1 MLEQIAELRKTLEAG
16 GYNVAPG
23 SLVQGSALG
32 KENLTPVM
40 NIATFR
46 DKSIKLQKQIKVEA
60 CKSNHV
66 QFVRQLDYGTLGGSA
81 VLEGA
86 VGSQETS
93 KYSRYYVPMAYYVHV
108 RYRTVQADMIESFDG
123 VKAEARLDEDAA
135 HKIAADIELH
145 LFRGKADYSNGGYF
159 DGSPAAI
166 SEMEPGQH
174 GLDIQVRSSDLIL
187 TSQDLMLQEYG
198 ADISCVTNQNGA
210 LTQSTVEDIFSKAR
224 MNHGSPEKLYLD
236 PLTLASYNKIAY
248 NKERIVLAGSPQ
260 QAHGASL
267 REQFVADGVIS
278 IEASRFL
285 SAKTRPGA
293 NKPGSPNTPIIASL
307 NNVADNTTLQAGTYT
322 YQVTAVN
329 EVGESIATAPA
340 TITASTGDRI
350 EITITH
356 PAGPNVLY
364 FNVYRSHAGGSRT
377 YFIGRVKISSGTS
390 TLFVDRNNKLPN
402 SITGFAVDFNSGLT
416 MYELAPFSSIP
427 LAQVDMRI
435 PKAYYRFV
443 TLAVALP
450 RFNQLIDNITQ

>member
-1 MLEQIAELRKTLEAG
+1 MLEQIAELRKALEAG

-32 KENLTPVM
+32 KENLSPVM
-40 NIATFR
+40 NVTTIK
-46 DKSIKLQKQIKVEA
+46 DKSIKLQKEIKVVP
-60 CKSNHV
+60 CKANHV

-108 RYRTVQADMIESFDG
+108 RYRTVQADMIEAFDG
-123 VKAEARLDEDAA
+123 VKAESRLDEDAA

-159 DGSPAAI
+159 DGNPAAI
-166 SEMEPGQH
+166 SEMEPGMH

-293 NKPGSPNTPIIASL
+293 NKPGSPNTPTITL
-307 NNVADNTTLQAGTYT
+307 NNIADNTTLQAGTYV

-329 EVGESIATAPA
+329 EVGESVASAPVS
-340 TITASTGDRI
+340 ITALAGDRI
-350 EITITH
+350 EITIAH
-356 PAGPNVLY
+356 PAGPNILY
-364 FNVYRSHAGGSRT
+364 FNVYRSYAGGTKT
-377 YFIGRVKISSGTS
+377 YFIGRVKISSGVS

-402 SITGFAVDFNSGLT
+402 SITGFAVDFNSGLA
-416 MYELAPFSSIP
+416 MHELAPFSSIP
-427 LAQVDMRI
+427 LAQVDMRM

-443 TLAVALP
+443 TLAVVLP
-450 RFNQLIDNITQ
+450 RYNQLIDNITQ